1 MKRSHRAASRGTFD
15 LNVMSLI
22 DLVFLLLE
30 DEYGLVNV
38 LVSKELVERERD
50 VVRTAAFVRV
60 RGRLDERAVAQR
72 TLIAE
77 SVSDLRAADGMAMPE
92 GKSWG

>member
-1 MKRSHRAASRGTFD
+1 MVASP
-15 LNVMSLI
+15 S
-22 DLVFLLLE
+22 
-30 DEYGLVNV
+30 LVNV
-38 LVSKELVERERD
+38 LVSRDLVKAHRD

-60 RGRLDERAVAQR
+60 RGPLEQRAGEQR

-77 SVSDLRAADGMAMPE
+77 SVEEFVPAEALSMPE